1 MAFDRRAF
9 NDCMRPYMS
18 GSKTKEQRGFDMC
31 VGAKLCAHKT
41 SSKEEAIRICSE
53 PKPVKSVKT
62 KNGKKGKTCE
72 QDVLMLA
79 KCIVDNIDMN
89 LASNVN
95 SVEMAFANAM
105 MKCKCGE

>member
-53 PKPVKSVKT
+53 PKPVKPVKT
-62 KNGKKGKTCE
+62 RQPRQRSKASCEKEVREIVDCLFKKMDRLNMTEMTIAMKECMCGNGKT
-72 QDVLMLA
+72 
-79 KCIVDNIDMN
+79 
-89 LASNVN
+89 S
-95 SVEMAFANAM
+95 S
-105 MKCKCGE
+105 